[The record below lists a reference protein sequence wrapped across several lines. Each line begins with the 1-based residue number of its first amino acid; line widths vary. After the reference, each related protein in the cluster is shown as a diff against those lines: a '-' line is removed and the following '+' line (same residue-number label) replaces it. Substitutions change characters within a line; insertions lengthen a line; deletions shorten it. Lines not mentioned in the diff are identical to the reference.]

1 MERADQY
8 EVMSPTQVLEHLSI
22 GEPIQ
27 DARVE
32 GLLDLDPLVMGR
44 WLCGEDMRGI
54 YQPIILHNCLLDE
67 IDLEARTFYE
77 MIELVGCRIAA
88 AHFAQAYFYSSL
100 LIEDCI
106 FEGDFH
112 GRGIQND
119 GRVVIHNTVFVGW
132 AEFEGLV
139 LRGRADLIGVSF
151 LGGTNLLHILFNN
164 SREQLGR
171 EIRLS
176 GCGFHAHDVPAGL
189 EIAQLGI
196 VPLAE
201 SGLGGAKGQ
210 RR

>member
-1 MERADQY
+1 MSSYLPVEMETAGLY
-8 EVMSPTQVLEHLSI
+8 KVMSPAQGLEHLSI

-32 GLLDLDPLVMGR
+32 GLVDLDPLVMGR

-54 YQPIILHNCLLDE
+54 YQPIVLHNCLLDG

-88 AHFAQAYFYSSL
+88 AHFARAYFYSSL

-119 GRVVIHNTVFVGW
+119 GRIVIRNTVFAGW
-132 AEFEGLV
+132 AEFEGLD
-139 LRGRADLIGVSF
+139 LRGRADLMGVSF
-151 LGGTNLLHILFNN
+151 LGGIKFL
-164 SREQLGR
+164 
-171 EIRLS
+171 
-176 GCGFHAHDVPAGL
+176 
-189 EIAQLGI
+189 
-196 VPLAE
+196 
-201 SGLGGAKGQ
+201 
-210 RR
+210 